1 MNEFKKW
8 DEAESIQLIREMM
21 ENTRQGMY
29 SDRFL
34 YLMWGYLTL
43 VCAASH
49 YVLRYFLY
57 FSQPYLV
64 WFCMPVAA
72 VVHVLYIR
80 RSRKLARVK
89 TYADRVLSGIWGAM
103 GLGIIAVLMGVSQVG
118 WEVVYPFFM
127 LLYGMASFATGMSL
141 RYNILVWGGLISI
154 ACGIFSF
161 YWPFQFQLLALQI
174 AIIASFIIPA
184 HFMNNK

>member
-49 YVLRYFLY
+49 YVLRYFLD